1 MLTRFLLL
9 LVLGLSAGCA
19 SPDARIERLCDEARI
34 AILRGAFNDAL
45 RLIDEAEGLSRER
58 ASPLGW
64 TIHLLRAEAL
74 IVRRDV
80 REGLAVLSA
89 LPPLQA
95 PRPDLEARR
104 TYLQALGQVFQN
116 AIQNASTTIETAR
129 QQAAGAAAEDVLL
142 DIDTLNG
149 QLLLRRERWAEAAT
163 LLNDVVT
170 RASARRDGY
179 RTAAARHNLAFGHLL
194 RGKYDEALQLFDSV
208 LNAKELE
215 EYTVYGSALTNAG
228 VCQARIGHF
237 DKAIELLGQAI
248 RSHER
253 RGAPVFLS
261 QALGELGTTYLLRNE
276 PRAAMQHLSRAFEVA
291 TGANAPDAA
300 VWAGNLAKV
309 AIDLREFDDAER
321 FNREA
326 VRLKTAAKRSTLYNT
341 YYAALIAQGRG
352 HFQDAQKLYEDV
364 LKAPGVG
371 PGLQWESHDGLASLA
386 LISRNPAL
394 ASKHFDAALRII
406 QETRS
411 DLLRTEYRV
420 TFLGRVTQFYRNY
433 VNALIASG
441 DSARALEVT
450 DSSRGV
456 VLAERMGGNAG
467 HLKATTTKNL
477 IAASKRSG
485 SVWLWYWLAPERS
498 YVWVVSGDGI
508 RNVTLAGSQQIEKLV
523 EEYRSVIERSSS
535 DPLATPNS
543 PGDALYA
550 AVIAPIAG
558 FIPAGSSVRIV
569 PDGALHNVNF
579 ETLPVAGPRRHYWID
594 DVSVA
599 IAPSL
604 GLLAANVDRKAGND
618 GRSLLL
624 VGDPT
629 PRLKEFP
636 RLGYASLE
644 MSSVSK
650 HFEGVQVVR
659 QDGDRATPSQFF
671 AAQPERFSVIHFTAH
686 AAANRTS
693 PLESAVI
700 LAGPAGADKLYARD
714 VAERSLRAELV
725 TISACKSA
733 GERAYTGEGL
743 IGFAWAFLRA
753 GSRQVVAG
761 LWDVDDQSTAALM
774 DALYGGIARGE
785 RPVEALRAA
794 KLALI
799 KRGGNVAR
807 PYYWGPFELFTVA
820 P

>member
-1 MLTRFLLL
+1 MIRHLWVFVFASAAASCNSSSSSISSLHDAARESVRRGEFAQALERVAQAET
-9 LVLGLSAGCA
+9 SAGP
-19 SPDARIERLCDEARI
+19 SPSAWTERLR
-34 AILRGAFNDAL
+34 
-45 RLIDEAEGLSRER
+45 
-58 ASPLGW
+58 
-64 TIHLLRAEAL
+64 LLRAEVFL
-74 IVRRDV
+74 LQRDTK
-80 REGLAVLSA
+80 SA
-89 LPPLQA
+89 LPLLSTPSTQNDQRHA
-95 PRPDLEARR
+95 VEARR
-104 TYLQALGQVFQN
+104 MTLLAQAQGAQGRFDEAIKTLHTAREQALNG
-116 AIQNASTTIETAR
+116 
-129 QQAAGAAAEDVLL
+129 GAEEERL
-142 DIDTLNG
+142 DIDTLHA
-149 QLLLRRERWAEAAT
+149 QMLLRQERWSEAT
-163 LLNDVVT
+163 KLLEDVMS
-170 RASARRDGY
+170 RASARSDTY
-179 RTAAARHNLAFGHLL
+179 RLAVAVHNLAFGHFL
-194 RGKYDEALQLFDSV
+194 RRKYDEALRLFERV
-208 LNAKELE
+208 LDMQEIRD
-215 EYTVYGSALTNAG
+215 YTVYGTALINAG
-228 VCQARIGHF
+228 MSYARF
-237 DKAIELLGQAI
+237 GQF
-248 RSHER
+248 ER
-253 RGAPVFLS
+253 AVEVQNRAVQLNEARGARTFLAF
-261 QALGELGTTYLLRNE
+261 ALGELGTTYLLQNDPRQAM
-276 PRAAMQHLSRAFEVA
+276 PYLLRAAEVSTA
-291 TGANAPDAA
+291 LGAPEAP
-300 VWAGNLAKV
+300 VWAGNLAKA
-309 AIDLREFDDAER
+309 AIDLGEYEQAER
-321 FNREA
+321 FNQEA
-326 VRLKTAAKRSTLYNT
+326 VRLKATLKRSTLYNT
-341 YYAALIAQGRG
+341 YYTALIAAGRG
-352 HFQDAQKLYEDV
+352 QLNEAKRLYEEV
-364 LKAPGVG
+364 LRASSAG
-371 PGLQWESHDGLASLA
+371 PDLVWETHDGLARVSLA
-386 LISRNPAL
+386 EGNRRQ
-394 ASKHFDAALRII
+394 ASVHFEAALRTI
-406 QETRS
+406 QQTRS

-420 TFLGRVTQFYRNY
+420 SFLTRVARFYRDY
-433 VNALIASG
+433 VETLVSTG

-477 IAASKRSG
+477 IAAANRSG
-485 SVWLWYWLAPERS
+485 GVWLSYWLAPERS

-508 RNVTLAGSQQIEKLV
+508 RNVTLPGSQQIEKLV

-636 RLGYASLE
+636 RLGYASVE